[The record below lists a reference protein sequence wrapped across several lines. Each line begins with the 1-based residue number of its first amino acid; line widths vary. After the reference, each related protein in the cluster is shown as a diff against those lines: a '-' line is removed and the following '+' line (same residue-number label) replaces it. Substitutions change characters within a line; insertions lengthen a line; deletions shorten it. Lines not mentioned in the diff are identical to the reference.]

1 MQEKQEGAAIKIS
14 AQTREKIE
22 AVKLFIE
29 RTLFH
34 IFFHHLNLI
43 FIGKYSKLTQD
54 DQEKKKNWK
63 LLEEKME
70 KLNMSFH
77 EKESIK
83 QEILHKQSEKLRKKS
98 KH

>member
-1 MQEKQEGAAIKIS
+1 M
-14 AQTREKIE
+14 
-22 AVKLFIE
+22 
-29 RTLFH
+29 
-34 IFFHHLNLI
+34 
-43 FIGKYSKLTQD
+43 TQD

-83 QEILHKQSEKLRKKS
+83 QDILHKESEKLRKKYKIKNKKNS
-98 KH
+98 YHFKIKIGDKSLVLVIINQLLLLVEELLAKFAFAKIK